1 MDARRADRTP
11 EQVKAD
17 RDRNAAHQVASR
29 AARTSE
35 EVAAEKARIAAS
47 RAARTSEQVAAE
59 KARGA
64 ARYAAR
70 TAEEIAAEAA
80 RKHGNYLSVTKKH
93 RNERNLKL
101 EEETRAAAALHAEQL
116 GFLGAFDTQRK
127 ISERLII
134 SEKLL
139 RESCKPRVELER
151 IADAMFSTRVQ
162 VRN

>member
-1 MDARRADRTP
+1 MDARRAVRTP
-11 EQVKAD
+11 
-17 RDRNAAHQVASR
+17 
-29 AARTSE
+29 
-35 EVAAEKARIAAS
+35 
-47 RAARTSEQVAAE
+47 
-59 KARGA
+59 
-64 ARYAAR
+64 
-70 TAEEIAAEAA
+70 EEIAAEAA
-80 RKHGNYLSVTKKH
+80 RKHGNY
-93 RNERNLKL
+93 NERNLKL

>member
-1 MDARRADRTP
+1 MGNRYDVVFFLQNEQRSARRADRTP
-11 EQVKAD
+11 DHVAAD

-35 EVAAEKARIAAS
+35 
-47 RAARTSEQVAAE
+47 QVAAQ

-64 ARYAAR
+64 ARY
-70 TAEEIAAEAA
+70 
-80 RKHGNYLSVTKKH
+80 
-93 RNERNLKL
+93 NERNLKL